1 MPDYDEKQD
10 LVDRLVALGRRK
22 KGLSLDQLHRE
33 LPENNLDPAELED
46 VLERL
51 EGANIS
57 VAETDAQLLERAST
71 MALDDAEPEEE
82 VDEDDLDLDLSAGV
96 LDKSNDPVRLY
107 LREMGIVPLLN
118 REGEVTIAQ
127 RIERG
132 QIKTHKAISRSPI
145 AVERLLKIGDDLAAG
160 KASIRETVVF
170 TEQHEISI
178 EEDKAEEYLR
188 WTIEGIENIRQHFQ
202 SALKTWIALI
212 AEQKKAGGKKSKKL
226 LTIRRKTARLRLE
239 IAQEIKDLK
248 LTERSRQVL
257 IAAIRKVVDEI
268 RKSER
273 AIARAEDKL
282 EKKPAPAEKKELN
295 VKIAEARAALVAIE
309 EKYHLPTGWVK
320 R

>member
-1 MPDYDEKQD
+1 MADYDEKED
-10 LVDRLVALGRRK
+10 LMDRLMALGRRK

-33 LPENNLDPAELED
+33 LPENMLSSDELED

-57 VAETDAQLLERAST
+57 VAETDAQLIERAQT
-71 MALDDAEPEEE
+71 LALDDEEE
-82 VDEDDLDLDLSAGV
+82 EADEDDLDLDLSAGV

-170 TEQHEISI
+170 TEQHEISL

-202 SALKTWIALI
+202 TALKTWIALI

-257 IAAIRKVVDEI
+257 IAAIRRVVDEI

-309 EKYHLPTGWVK
+309 EKSHLPTGWVK